1 MRSRELSSRLYL
13 SAPHM
18 SGAEKQLLIEA
29 FDSNWIAPLGPHVD
43 AFEKEFAE
51 RTHRSQA
58 VATSSGTAALHL
70 ALRLLGIVA
79 GDDVFVS
86 SFTFVATANAVAYQ
100 GANPVF
106 IDCDEESWNMDPQL
120 LEKALQAAATSGR
133 LPKAIIVVDV
143 LGQCADYDRIVEIA
157 RRYEVP
163 VIEDAAEALGAT
175 YKNQPAGSFGDIAC
189 FSFNGN
195 KIITTSGGGMLV
207 CDNKDWADRARYLA
221 TQARE
226 PAPHYEH
233 VEVGYNYRLSN
244 LLAAVGRGQLSVL
257 DDRVNRKREI
267 FDRYLHEVGGL
278 PGITMMPEPT
288 GYRSTRWLTAM
299 QVDESQF
306 GANREDIRLALE
318 ARNIESRPVWKP
330 MHQQPVFQSCVA
342 HTNGVSDRLFTRGLC
357 LPSGSAMTDEQQS
370 QVIETIIACR

>member
-1 MRSRELSSRLYL
+1 
-13 SAPHM
+13 
-18 SGAEKQLLIEA
+18 
-29 FDSNWIAPLGPHVD
+29 
-43 AFEKEFAE
+43 
-51 RTHRSQA
+51 
-58 VATSSGTAALHL
+58 
-70 ALRLLGIVA
+70 
-79 GDDVFVS
+79 
-86 SFTFVATANAVAYQ
+86 
-100 GANPVF
+100 
-106 IDCDEESWNMDPQL
+106 MDPQL